1 MKISRYLQVMEVYQL
16 LSSSSYAGQLISV
29 ALLMLLSM
37 YFQKREPN
45 LQQLSIVQETCQ
57 NTDFRPL
64 SRNRLCYI
72 SPEGGIE

>member
-29 ALLMLLSM
+29 ALLMLLSL

-57 NTDFRPL
+57 NTAFRPL
-64 SRNRLCYI
+64 SLNCLCYI

>member
-16 LSSSSYAGQLISV
+16 LSSSSYPGQLISV

-45 LQQLSIVQETCQ
+45 LQQLSIVQGTCQ
-57 NTDFRPL
+57 NTAFRPFRL
-64 SRNRLCYI
+64 SVLHF
-72 SPEGGIE
+72 S

>member
-1 MKISRYLQVMEVYQL
+1 MNISRYLQVMEVYQL

-45 LQQLSIVQETCQ
+45 LQQLSIVQETWL
-57 NTDFRPL
+57 NTAFRPFRL
-64 SRNRLCYI
+64 SVLHF
-72 SPEGGIE
+72 S